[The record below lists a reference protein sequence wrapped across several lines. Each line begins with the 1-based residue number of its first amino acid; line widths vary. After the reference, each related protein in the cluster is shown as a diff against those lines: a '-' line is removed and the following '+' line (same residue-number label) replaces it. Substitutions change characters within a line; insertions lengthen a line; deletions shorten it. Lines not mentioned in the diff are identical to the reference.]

1 MNSPKEQNTATQLFK
16 ELKQKQIAPLYL
28 FFGEEDYLIEQYAD
42 AVLAAALNPGD
53 QDFNLDVLYANECDG
68 ATIVN
73 AAAAY
78 PMMAE
83 RRTVIVREI
92 HLLDEQSQTLL
103 LKYAQKPS
111 PTSCVILTSSKS
123 SDAGSAIKKLRA
135 LAFTVEAKPLYENQ
149 APQWI
154 KNHVKER
161 GYTISEEA
169 VSLLQINVGVSLRRL
184 ASEIEKIGLLLKGRT
199 EISVEDVEAI
209 VGSAKEFT
217 VFELGDAVADKKLDK
232 SLHVLDRL
240 LELGES
246 PVGILAMLIRHFM
259 LLAKAKEMAGSRT
272 QREEIAKLLK
282 INPFF
287 VEKYLQQSAKYKREH
302 LAQIFAVLLRA
313 DQHLKSSYQKPRL
326 VLELLIFEIYST
338 A

>member
-1 MNSPKEQNTATQLFK
+1 MNSPKEQNTATQLYK
-16 ELKQKQIAPLYL
+16 DLKQKQIAPLYL

-42 AVLAAALNPGD
+42 AVLAAALKSD
-53 QDFNLDVLYANECDG
+53 DEDFNLDVYYGNECDG

-73 AAAAY
+73 AASAY

-83 RRTVIVREI
+83 RRAVVVREI
-92 HLLDEQSQTLL
+92 HLLDEQSQAML

-123 SDAGSAIKKLRA
+123 SPAGTLKKIRP
-135 LAFTVEAKPLYENQ
+135 LAFTVEAKPLYENHI
-149 APQWI
+149 PPWV
-154 KNHVKER
+154 KNHVKAL
-161 GYTISEEA
+161 GYTITDEA
-169 VSLLQINVGVSLRRL
+169 IGLLQINIGVSLRRI
-184 ASEIEKIGLLLKGRT
+184 ASEIDKIELLLKGRT

-217 VFELGDAVADKKLDK
+217 VFELGDAVAEKKLAK

-246 PVGILAMLIRHFM
+246 PVGILAMLIRHFI
-259 LLAKAKEMAGSRT
+259 LLTKTKEMIGSRT
-272 QREEIAKLLK
+272 QKDEIAKLLK
-282 INPFF
+282 INSFF
-287 VEKYLQQSAKYKREH
+287 VEKYMQQSARFKREH
-302 LAQIFAVLLRA
+302 LAQIFSLLLRA
-313 DQHLKSSYQKPRL
+313 DQHLKTSYQKPRL

-338 A
+338 